1 MLSKQSLVGGHL
13 VPRSRRTRNCR
24 SSGIVSKGSKP
35 SELRP
40 ALISPR
46 LPELSTHL
54 DTHLS
59 CSASRTPRR
68 LITRGT
74 ELKRAA
80 ESSEVA
86 RCLRFDRRGKNT
98 TGTNNA
104 AQNPLFARHPSL
116 FSSPHPPLWI
126 RPAQPS
132 SYPAFT
138 PYFIFNGPIH
148 HRQALPAGCKQ
159 VNTHHSCFC

>member
-104 AQNPLFARHPSL
+104 AQNPLFARHPCL
-116 FSSPHPPLWI
+116 FHH
-126 RPAQPS
+126 
-132 SYPAFT
+132 
-138 PYFIFNGPIH
+138 PIH
-148 HRQALPAGCKQ
+148 HFGFTQLSPALTQPSLHTSYSMAPSTTAKLSQ
-159 VNTHHSCFC
+159 RAANR